1 MMVTDPALGL
11 MRLQVKAES
20 VLDEGALRQLYYLLE
35 EFAVADSTGL
45 KINYDG
51 FSQVRMLA

>member
-1 MMVTDPALGL
+1 MHLKTPCDPRAVILT
-11 MRLQVKAES
+11 QVKAES
-20 VLDEGALRQLYYLLE
+20 VLDESALRQLYFLLE

-51 FSQVRMLA
+51 FSQVS